1 MGSESKSSHVLK
13 NITASISCKTMEI
26 TKQLQMQ
33 LLKDT
38 ETALDDTDEN
48 KKDSR
53 KYRMEP

>member
-1 MGSESKSSHVLK
+1 
-13 NITASISCKTMEI
+13 MEI

-33 LLKDT
+33 LKDT
-38 ETALDDTDEN
+38 ETALDDMDEN